1 MSLVCLSCL
10 TPNPDL
16 NRFCGT
22 CGASLGRAAPE
33 LASSNVPEIP
43 DTQWGAIKHAT
54 ILFAD
59 IVSSTEH
66 VQGLDAE
73 QAMEQLKPAIETM
86 CSSVERFGG
95 TVVRT
100 LGDGVMALFGA
111 PSALEGHASLACESA
126 LAMQAAFDSS
136 SKGLQIRVGLHSGEV
151 AYAPEA
157 IAAPHGGGFH
167 GHAIHV
173 ASRIVGLA
181 EPGGICMTSDCL
193 TMVRA
198 VCDTRP
204 LGRQAVKGVADPVDL
219 YCLLAM
225 KTDAQNMHFH
235 EASLSPFRGRDEEL
249 GWLKQAL
256 TDSQEGRG
264 TVIGLSGGPGTG
276 KSRLCH
282 EFAEWCRSRTVP
294 VCTVRTQLYGHA
306 TPLQPVLMLLRTCFF
321 GIAQADDAAFARRRI
336 SMVLKELGSFSVD
349 DLALLNDFLGVAE
362 PGAVP
367 SALSPKARRARLLG
381 LLRELVSH
389 DGAKPSVIIFEDLHW
404 LDEASAEF
412 LAVLADA
419 VAKTRT
425 LLLLNYRPSYR
436 VSWSALPHFRAIA
449 LKDLSEADTADLV
462 KGLLSTRPALQKH
475 FKVIVQ
481 RSAGNPFFAEE
492 LVHSLVE
499 RSDLADSLGNHKND
513 VASMIQTL
521 PANVQ
526 AVIGERIDRL
536 VSAQRTLLHIC
547 AVIGKEIPLTV
558 LEQVAVYLVS
568 QVESGLNGLCE
579 AELLQMLRE
588 IAGERRFAF
597 RHPLIQEVA
606 YNTQL
611 KARRSNLH
619 AAVAVAMEAHYSA
632 EPGEF
637 AALIAYHYAS
647 AGQLVNASLHE
658 ARAAKWAGS
667 TNSAQAIKH
676 WRKVWSLLEGQE
688 RSPQTNSLRAMAG
701 GRIVYLGWREGLP
714 AEEVQLISREA
725 IAIADGRMEQLLVFV
740 QGRMLQSAGGPADA
754 YVECVQKALTLSPGT
769 QSPGRQALLYVALS
783 QAYTWAGLLREA
795 LQASDAA
802 ASGLA
807 YIDPFDR
814 DFIDFS
820 IVQWRLGIRAR
831 ILIRLDRLEEARRCL
846 EEMRLADG
854 GLNDPVI
861 AQMFHTQTMEIA
873 ACQNDTAT
881 AIEHSEKME
890 KIADQ
895 HPSPYS
901 RIFALW
907 CMGLASTTIGEV
919 AAADKYYADALAL
932 IAQTQVAVDFEAE
945 IQARYCELHYHS
957 GNLRA
962 AAAMARLAIE
972 NSRRR
977 NNRATEGRALL
988 VLAGATGQRP
998 SSRAQAQSQLLF
1010 KKAYALVA
1018 QTGATLFEQPLMRER
1033 ERLVASWGS
1042 IEPD

>member
-10 TPNPDL
+10 TSNPDL

-22 CGASLGRAAPE
+22 CGESLGRATPDV
-33 LASSNVPEIP
+33 ASPHASEIP
-43 DTQWGAIKHAT
+43 DAQWGAIKHAT

-66 VQGLDAE
+66 VQGLDPE
-73 QAMEQLKPAIETM
+73 EAMEQLKPAIETM
-86 CSSVERFGG
+86 CSAVERFGG

-126 LAMQAAFDSS
+126 LAMQAAFGGS
-136 SKGLQIRVGLHSGEV
+136 SKGLQIRVGLHSGQV

-157 IAAPHGGGFH
+157 VAAPHGGGFH

-193 TMVRA
+193 ALVRA
-198 VCDTRP
+198 VCDARS
-204 LGRQAVKGVADPVDL
+204 LGRQTVKGVTDPVDL
-219 YCLLAM
+219 YQLLAM
-225 KTDAQNMHFH
+225 KNDVQNTHFH
-235 EASLSPFRGRDEEL
+235 EATLSPFRGRDEEL

-256 TDSQEGRG
+256 TDSRAGRG

-282 EFAEWCRSRTVP
+282 EFAEWCRSRSVP

-321 GIAQADDAAFARRRI
+321 GIAQSDDAAFARQRI
-336 SMVLKELGSFSVD
+336 SMVLKNLGSFSVD
-349 DLALLNDFLGVAE
+349 DLALLNEFLGVAE
-362 PGAVP
+362 PGAQA

-389 DGAKPSVIIFEDLHW
+389 DGTKASVIVFEDLHW
-404 LDEASAEF
+404 LDDASAEF

-425 LLLLNYRPSYR
+425 LLLLNYRPGYR

-449 LKDLSEADTADLV
+449 LKDLGEADTADLV
-462 KGLLSTRPALQKH
+462 RGLLSTRPALQKH
-475 FKVIVQ
+475 FEVIVE

-499 RSDLADSLGNHKND
+499 RSDFADSLGNQKND
-513 VASMIQTL
+513 VASLIQTL

-714 AEEVQLISREA
+714 AEEVQLISSEA
-725 IAIADGRMEQLLVFV
+725 IAVADARMAQLLVFV
-740 QGRMLQSAGGPADA
+740 QGRMLQSAGGSADA
-754 YVECVQKALTLSPGT
+754 YVECVQCAMAMSPET
-769 QSPGRQALLYVALS
+769 QTPGRQALLYVALS
-783 QAYTWAGLLREA
+783 QAYTWAGLLKEA
-795 LQASDAA
+795 LQANDAA
-802 ASGLA
+802 EAG
-807 YIDPFDR
+807 IDQIDAFDR

-831 ILIRLDRLEEARRCL
+831 ILIRLGRLDEAKQCL
-846 EEMRLADG
+846 DDMAQADG
-854 GLNDPVI
+854 HLDDPVI
-861 AQMFHTQTMEIA
+861 AQYAHLQEMEVA
-873 ACQNDTAT
+873 ACRGDLAT
-881 AIEHSEKME
+881 ASEQSQKMV
-890 KIADQ
+890 KLAQ
-895 HPSPYS
+895 LHPSPYS
-901 RIFALW
+901 QILSHW
-907 CMGLASTTIGEV
+907 CMGLAFSTTGELNV
-919 AAADKYYADALAL
+919 ASNHYADALAL
-932 IAQTQVAVDFEAE
+932 IAQTQVAVDMEPE
-945 IQARYCELHYHS
+945 VQTRHCELHYRS
-957 GNLRA
+957 KNLVA
-962 AAAMARLAIE
+962 AMSMARLAIDT
-972 NSRRR
+972 SRLRK
-977 NNRATEGRALL
+977 NRATEGRALL
-988 VLAGATGQRP
+988 VLAAATAHQDGPDAREQAKLLF
-998 SSRAQAQSQLLF
+998 AQAD
-1010 KKAYALVA
+1010 ALMA
-1018 QTGATLFEQPLMRER
+1018 QTGASLFEQPLLRER
-1033 ERLVASWGS
+1033 ERLLAQWA
-1042 IEPD
+1042 

>member
-1 MSLVCLSCL
+1 MPLVCLSCL
-10 TPNPDL
+10 TSNPDS

-22 CGASLGRAAPE
+22 CGASLARVSPEPVAPAA
-33 LASSNVPEIP
+33 LEIP
-43 DTQWGAIKHAT
+43 DAQWGAIKHAT

-66 VQGLDAE
+66 VQGLDPE
-73 QAMEQLKPAIETM
+73 QAMEQLRPAIETM
-86 CSSVERFGG
+86 CGSVERFGG

-111 PSALEGHASLACESA
+111 PRALEGHASLACEAA
-126 LAMQAAFDSS
+126 LAMQAAFEGS
-136 SKGLQIRVGLHSGEV
+136 SKGLQIRVGLHSGQV

-157 IAAPHGGGFH
+157 IAAPQGGGFH

-181 EPGGICMTSDCL
+181 EPGGICITSDCL
-193 TMVRA
+193 ALVRS
-198 VCDTRP
+198 VCNARSM
-204 LGRQAVKGVADPVDL
+204 GRQTVKGVADPVDL

-225 KTDAQNMHFH
+225 KTDVQNTYFH
-235 EASLSPFRGRDEEL
+235 EATLSPFRGRDEEL

-256 TDSQEGRG
+256 IDSQEGQG

-282 EFAEWCRSRTVP
+282 EFSEWCRGRGVP

-321 GIAQADDAAFARRRI
+321 GIAQSDDAAFARQQI
-336 SMVLKELGSFSVD
+336 AKTLKKLGSFSIE
-349 DLALLNDFLGVAE
+349 DLTLLNEFLGVTE
-362 PGAVP
+362 PGSVA
-367 SALSPKARRARLLG
+367 SSLSPKARRARLLG
-381 LLRELVSH
+381 LLREMVGH
-389 DGAKPSVIIFEDLHW
+389 DGAKVSVIVFEDLHW
-404 LDEASAEF
+404 LDDASEEF

-419 VAKTRT
+419 VAGTRT
-425 LLLLNYRPSYR
+425 LLLLNYRPGYR
-436 VSWSALPHFRAIA
+436 VPWSALPHFRAIA
-449 LKDLSEADTADLV
+449 LKDLSESDTADLV
-462 KGLLSTRPALQKH
+462 RGLLSTRPALKKH
-475 FKVIVQ
+475 FEAIVA

-499 RSDLADSLGNHKND
+499 KSDLADSLGSQKSD
-513 VASMIQTL
+513 VASLIQTL

-611 KARRSNLH
+611 KARRANLH

-667 TNSAQAIKH
+667 THSAQAIKH

-688 RSPQTNSLRAMAG
+688 RSPQVNSLRAMAG

-714 AEEVQLISREA
+714 AEEVRVISREA
-725 IAIADGRMEQLLVFV
+725 IAIADSRMEQLLVFV
-740 QGRMLQSAGGPADA
+740 QGRMLQSAGGPADD
-754 YVECVQKALTLSPGT
+754 YVQCVQKALKFSPDT
-769 QSPGRQALLYVALS
+769 QTPGRQALLHVALS
-783 QAYTWAGLLREA
+783 QAYTWAGLFKEA
-795 LQASDAA
+795 LVASDAA

-831 ILIRLDRLEEARRCL
+831 VLIRMGRLEEAKECL
-846 EEMRLADG
+846 AHMKQSDG
-854 GLNDPVI
+854 GLSDPVI
-861 AQMFHTQTMEIA
+861 AQMFHTQTVEIA
-873 ACQNDTAT
+873 VCLNDEAS
-881 AIEHSEKME
+881 AMDSSEKME
-890 KIADQ
+890 KIAEQ

-901 RIFALW
+901 RIFSLW
-907 CMGLASTTIGEV
+907 CMGLASTTTGET
-919 AAADKYYADALAL
+919 AAAVKHYADALAL
-932 IAQTQVAVDFEAE
+932 IAQTSVAVDFEAE
-945 IQARYCELHYHS
+945 IQTRYCELHYHC
-957 GNLRA
+957 GNLDA
-962 AAAMARLAIE
+962 AAAMARVAID

-977 NNRATEGRALL
+977 SNRATEGRALL
-988 VLAGATGQRP
+988 VLASVVGQEPGA
-998 SSRAQAQSQLLF
+998 RAQAQLLF
-1010 KKAYALVA
+1010 NQADALIKK
-1018 QTGATLFEQPLMRER
+1018 TGASLFEQPLLRER
-1033 ERLVASWGS
+1033 DRLLASWA
-1042 IEPD
+1042 

>member
-10 TPNPDL
+10 SSNPDL

-22 CGASLGRAAPE
+22 CGVSLGSTVPD
-33 LASSNVPEIP
+33 LANAIEIP
-43 DTQWGAIKHAT
+43 DAQWGALKHAT

-59 IVSSTEH
+59 IVNSTEH

-73 QAMEQLKPAIETM
+73 QAMEQLRPAIETM
-86 CSSVERFGG
+86 CASVERFGG

-111 PSALEGHASLACESA
+111 PRALEGHASLACESA
-126 LAMQAAFDSS
+126 LAMQAAFEGSS
-136 SKGLQIRVGLHSGEV
+136 QGLRIRVGVHSGQV

-157 IAAPHGGGFH
+157 INAPQGGGFH

-181 EPGGICMTSDCL
+181 EAGGICITSDCL
-193 TMVRA
+193 TLVRA
-198 VCDTRP
+198 VCEARS
-204 LGRQAVKGVADPVDL
+204 LGRQAVKGVAEPVDL

-225 KTDAQNMHFH
+225 KSDVQNTYFH
-235 EASLSPFRGRDEEL
+235 EATLSPFRGREEEL

-256 TDSQEGRG
+256 ADSRAGRG
-264 TVIGLSGGPGTG
+264 TVIGLTGGPGTG

-282 EFAEWCRSRTVP
+282 EFAEWCRGRAVP
-294 VCTVRTQLYGHA
+294 VCTVGTQLYGHA
-306 TPLQPVLMLLRTCFF
+306 TPLQPVLMLLRICFF
-321 GIAQADDAAFARRRI
+321 GIAQSDDAAFARQRI
-336 SMVLKELGSFSVD
+336 AMALKKLGSFSVD
-349 DLALLNDFLGVAE
+349 DLALLNEFLGVAE
-362 PGAVP
+362 PGAIA

-381 LLRELVSH
+381 LLRELVGH
-389 DGAKPSVIIFEDLHW
+389 DGSKASVIIFEDLHW
-404 LDEASAEF
+404 LDEASEEF

-419 VAKTRT
+419 VAGTRT
-425 LLLLNYRPSYR
+425 LLLLNYRPGYR
-436 VSWSALPHFRAIA
+436 ASWSALPHFRVIA

-462 KGLLSTRPALQKH
+462 RGLLSTRPALQKH
-475 FKVIVQ
+475 CNVIVE

-499 RSDLADSLGNHKND
+499 KSDLADSLGKQKGD
-513 VASMIQTL
+513 VASLIQTL

-547 AVIGKEIPLTV
+547 AVIGKEIPLTI

-588 IAGERRFAF
+588 IAGERQFAF

-611 KARRSNLH
+611 KARRANLH

-676 WRKVWSLLEGQE
+676 WRKVWSLLDGQE

-701 GRIVYLGWREGLP
+701 GRIVYLGWREGLVP
-714 AEEVQLISREA
+714 EEVQVISREA
-725 IAIADGRMEQLLVFV
+725 ISIADGRMEQLLVFV

-754 YVECVQKALTLSPGT
+754 YVQCVQKALTLAPET
-769 QSPGRQALLYVALS
+769 QNPGRQALLLVALS
-783 QAYTWAGLLREA
+783 QAYTWAGMLREA

-802 ASGLA
+802 VSGLA
-807 YIDPFDR
+807 DIDAFDR

-831 ILIRLDRLEEARRCL
+831 ILIRLGRLEEAERCL
-846 EEMRLADG
+846 EEMSLADG
-854 GLNDPVI
+854 GLSDPVI
-861 AQMFHTQTMEIA
+861 AQMSHSQTVEVA
-873 ACQNDTAT
+873 ACLRDGAT
-881 AIEHSEKME
+881 AIEHCAKMG

-907 CMGLASTTIGEV
+907 CMGLASTTTGEI
-919 AAADKYYADALAL
+919 AAADKHYADALAL

-945 IQARYCELHYHS
+945 IQACYCELHYHS
-957 GNLRA
+957 GNLSA
-962 AAAMARLAIE
+962 AAAMARLAID

-988 VLAGATGQRP
+988 VLAGVTGQQAAP
-998 SSRAQAQSQLLF
+998 EAQAQAKVLF
-1010 KKAYALVA
+1010 AQADALIA
-1018 QTGATLFEQPLMRER
+1018 QTGAVLFEQPLLRER
-1033 ERLVASWGS
+1033 ERLVAQWT
-1042 IEPD
+1042 

>member
-1 MSLVCLSCL
+1 MSLVCLLCL
-10 TPNPDL
+10 TSNPEL
-16 NRFCGT
+16 NRFCGI
-22 CGASLGRAAPE
+22 CGASLDRTTTAA
-33 LASSNVPEIP
+33 ASPSHIEMP
-43 DTQWGAIKHAT
+43 DAQWGAIKHAT
-54 ILFAD
+54 IMFAD

-66 VQGLDAE
+66 VQGLDPE
-73 QAMEQLKPAIETM
+73 QAMEQLRPAIETM

-111 PSALEGHASLACESA
+111 PRALEGHGSLACESA
-126 LAMQAAFDSS
+126 LAMQAAFEGSS
-136 SKGLQIRVGLHSGEV
+136 SGLRIRVGLHSGQV
-151 AYAPEA
+151 AYASEA
-157 IAAPHGGGFH
+157 AAAPQGGGFH

-193 TMVRA
+193 ALVRA
-198 VCDTRP
+198 ICDVRA
-204 LGRQAVKGVADPVDL
+204 LGRQAVKGVAEPVDL
-219 YCLLAM
+219 YRLLAM
-225 KTDAQNMHFH
+225 KNDVQNTHFH
-235 EASLSPFRGRDEEL
+235 EATLSPFRGREEEL

-256 TDSQEGRG
+256 IDAQEGRG

-282 EFAEWCRSRTVP
+282 EFSEWCRGRSVP
-294 VCTVRTQLYGHA
+294 VCTVGTQLYGHA

-321 GIAQADDAAFARRRI
+321 GITQSDDATFARQRI
-336 SMVLKELGSFSVD
+336 ATALQKLGSFSVD
-349 DLALLNDFLGVAE
+349 DLALLNEFLGVAE
-362 PGAVP
+362 PGAIA

-381 LLRELVSH
+381 LLRELVGH
-389 DGAKPSVIIFEDLHW
+389 EGAKASVIIFEDLHW

-419 VAKTRT
+419 VAGTRT
-425 LLLLNYRPSYR
+425 LLLLNYRPGYR
-436 VSWSALPHFRAIA
+436 VSWSASPHFRAIA

-462 KGLLSTRPALQKH
+462 SGLLGTRPALQKH
-475 FKVIVQ
+475 CEAIVE

-499 RSDLADSLGNHKND
+499 KSDFADSLGHQKSD
-513 VASMIQTL
+513 VASLIQTL

-611 KARRSNLH
+611 KARRANLH

-632 EPGEF
+632 EAGEF

-647 AGQLVNASLHE
+647 AGQPVNASLHE

-667 TNSAQAIKH
+667 THSAQAIKH

-688 RSPQTNSLRAMAG
+688 STPQVKSQRALAG
-701 GRIVYLGWREGLP
+701 GRIVYLGWREGL
-714 AEEVQLISREA
+714 AATELDVISREA
-725 IAIADGRMEQLLVFV
+725 IAIADARMAQLLVFV

-754 YVECVQKALTLSPGT
+754 YVDCVKRAMAMSPET
-769 QSPGRQALLYVALS
+769 QTPGRQALLYVALS
-783 QAYTWAGLLREA
+783 QAYTWAGLLKEA

-802 ASGLA
+802 EAGIGQ
-807 YIDPFDR
+807 IDSFDR

-820 IVQWRLGIRAR
+820 IVQWRLGIRTKA
-831 ILIRLDRLEEARRCL
+831 LIRLGRLDEARGCL
-846 EEMRLADG
+846 GQMEQADG
-854 GLNDPVI
+854 ELNDPVI
-861 AQMFHTQTMEIA
+861 AQLAHIQNVEIA
-873 ACQNDTAT
+873 ACLGDRSA
-881 AIEHSEKME
+881 AIAHSKKMA
-890 KIADQ
+890 ISANQ

-901 RIFALW
+901 RIYALW
-907 CMGLASTTIGEV
+907 CQGMAAVTIGEND
-919 AAADKYYADALAL
+919 AAKKHYEDALVL
-932 IAQTQVAVDFEAE
+932 IAQTQIAVDFESE

-957 GNLRA
+957 GNLSA
-962 AAAMARLAIE
+962 AIAIA
-972 NSRRR
+972 SQAVDTSKRR

-988 VLAGATGQRP
+988 VLAAATGQQTGTD
-998 SSRAQAQSQLLF
+998 AQARARVLFSQ
-1010 KKAYALVA
+1010 ADALMA
-1018 QTGATLFEQPLMRER
+1018 NTGASLFEQPLLRER
-1033 ERLVASWGS
+1033 DRLLARWV
-1042 IEPD
+1042 

>member
-1 MSLVCLSCL
+1 MLLVCSSCL
-10 TPNPDL
+10 NSNPDS

-22 CGASLGRAAPE
+22 CGTSLTRTAPEPAAPPAAG
-33 LASSNVPEIP
+33 LP
-43 DTQWGAIKHAT
+43 DAQWGAIKHAT

-66 VQGLDAE
+66 VAGLDAE

-86 CSSVERFGG
+86 CASVERFGG

-126 LAMQAAFDSS
+126 LAMQAAFEGS

-193 TMVRA
+193 ALVRA
-198 VCDTRP
+198 VCDVRS
-204 LGRQAVKGVADPVDL
+204 LGRQAVKGVADPVAL
-219 YCLLAM
+219 YRLLAM
-225 KTDAQNMHFH
+225 KTDVQNTHFH
-235 EASLSPFRGRDEEL
+235 EAVLSPFRGRDEEL

-256 TDSQEGRG
+256 TDTREGQG

-282 EFAEWCRSRTVP
+282 EFAQWCRSCNVP

-321 GIAQADDAAFARRRI
+321 GIAQSDDAAFARQQI
-336 SMVLKELGSFSVD
+336 AMVLKKLGSFSVD
-349 DLALLNDFLGVAE
+349 DLALLNEFLGVAE
-362 PGAVP
+362 PGATP
-367 SALSPKARRARLLG
+367 SALSPNARRARLLG
-381 LLRELVSH
+381 LLREMVSH
-389 DGAKPSVIIFEDLHW
+389 DGGHASVIIFEDLHW
-404 LDEASAEF
+404 LDDASAEF

-425 LLLLNYRPSYR
+425 LLLLNYRPTYR
-436 VSWSALPHFRAIA
+436 GSWAALPHFRAIA
-449 LKDLSEADTADLV
+449 LKDLGEADTADLV
-462 KGLLSTRPALQKH
+462 RGLLSTRPALQKH
-475 FKVIVQ
+475 LEVIVE

-499 RSDLADSLGNHKND
+499 KSDFADSFGSRRND
-513 VASMIQTL
+513 VESLIQTL

-536 VSAQRTLLHIC
+536 VSTQRTLLHIC
-547 AVIGKEIPLTV
+547 AVIGKEIPVTV

-568 QVESGLNGLCE
+568 QVESGLTGLCE

-606 YNTQL
+606 YSTQL
-611 KARRSNLH
+611 KARRASLH
-619 AAVAVAMEAHYSA
+619 AAVAVAMEVHYSA
-632 EPGEF
+632 RAGEF

-647 AGQLVNASLHE
+647 AGQPVNASLHE

-688 RSPQTNSLRAMAG
+688 STPQVKSQRALAG
-701 GRIVYLGWREGLP
+701 GRIVYLGWREGL
-714 AEEVQLISREA
+714 AATEVDVISREA
-725 IAIADGRMEQLLVFV
+725 IAIADARMAQLLVFV

-754 YVECVQKALTLSPGT
+754 YVECVKRAMAMSPET
-769 QSPGRQALLYVALS
+769 QTPGRQALLYVALS
-783 QAYTWAGLLREA
+783 QAYTWAGLLKEA

-802 ASGLA
+802 EAGIGQ
-807 YIDPFDR
+807 IDSFDR

-820 IVQWRLGIRAR
+820 IVQWRLGIRTKA
-831 ILIRLDRLEEARRCL
+831 LIRLGRLDEARWCL
-846 EEMRLADG
+846 GQMEQADG
-854 GLNDPVI
+854 GLNDPII
-861 AQMFHTQTMEIA
+861 AQLAHIQNVEIA
-873 ACQNDTAT
+873 ACLGDRSAAIAHSKKMAT
-881 AIEHSEKME
+881 SAN
-890 KIADQ
+890 Q

-901 RIFALW
+901 RIYALW
-907 CMGLASTTIGEV
+907 CQGMAAVTIGENDT
-919 AAADKYYADALAL
+919 AKKHYEDALVL
-932 IAQTQVAVDFEAE
+932 IAQTQIAVDFESE

-957 GNLRA
+957 GNLSA
-962 AAAMARLAIE
+962 AIAIASQAVDT
-972 NSRRR
+972 SRRR

-988 VLAGATGQRP
+988 VLAAATGQQTGTE
-998 SSRAQAQSQLLF
+998 AQVSARRLF
-1010 KKAYALVA
+1010 SLADALMA
-1018 QTGATLFEQPLMRER
+1018 QTGASLFEQPLLCER
-1033 ERLVASWGS
+1033 DRLLAQWA
-1042 IEPD
+1042 

>member
-1 MSLVCLSCL
+1 MPLVCLSCL
-10 TPNPDL
+10 TSNPDL

-22 CGASLGRAAPE
+22 CGASLGSTLPD
-33 LASSNVPEIP
+33 LANAIEIP
-43 DTQWGAIKHAT
+43 DAQWGALKHAT

-59 IVSSTEH
+59 IVNSTEQ

-73 QAMEQLKPAIETM
+73 QAMEHLRPATETM
-86 CSSVERFGG
+86 CASVERFGG
-95 TVVRT
+95 TIVRT

-111 PSALEGHASLACESA
+111 PRALEGHASLACESA
-126 LAMQAAFDSS
+126 LAMQAAFDGSS
-136 SKGLQIRVGLHSGEV
+136 QGLRIRVGLHSGQV

-157 IAAPHGGGFH
+157 ITAPQGGGFH

-173 ASRIVGLA
+173 ASRIVALA
-181 EPGGICMTSDCL
+181 EPGGICITSDCL
-193 TMVRA
+193 TLVRT
-198 VCDTRP
+198 VCDARS
-204 LGRQAVKGVADPVDL
+204 LGRQAVKGVAEPVDL

-225 KTDAQNMHFH
+225 KSDVQNTYFH
-235 EASLSPFRGRDEEL
+235 EATLSPFRGREEEL

-256 TDSQEGRG
+256 TDSRKGRG

-282 EFAEWCRSRTVP
+282 EFTEWCRGHSVP

-321 GIAQADDAAFARRRI
+321 GIAQSDDVAFARQRI
-336 SMVLKELGSFSVD
+336 AVALKNLGSFSVD
-349 DLALLNDFLGVAE
+349 DLALLNEFLGVAE
-362 PGAVP
+362 PGAVA

-381 LLRELVSH
+381 LLRELVGH
-389 DGAKPSVIIFEDLHW
+389 GGAKASVIIFEDLHW

-412 LAVLADA
+412 LAVLVDA
-419 VAKTRT
+419 VAGTRT
-425 LLLLNYRPSYR
+425 LLLLNYRPGYR
-436 VSWSALPHFRAIA
+436 AAWSSLPHFRAIA

-462 KGLLSTRPALQKH
+462 RGLLSTRPALQKYCE
-475 FKVIVQ
+475 VIVE

-499 RSDLADSLGNHKND
+499 KSDLADSLGKQKSD
-513 VASMIQTL
+513 AASLIQTL

-547 AVIGKEIPLTV
+547 AVIGKEIPLTI

-611 KARRSNLH
+611 KARRANLH

-676 WRKVWSLLEGQE
+676 WRKVWSLLDGQE

-701 GRIVYLGWREGLP
+701 GRIVYLGWREGLAP
-714 AEEVQLISREA
+714 EEVQVISREA
-725 IAIADGRMEQLLVFV
+725 ISIADGRMEQLLVFV
-740 QGRMLQSAGGPADA
+740 QARMLQSAGGPADA
-754 YVECVQKALTLSPGT
+754 YVQCVQRALTIAPET
-769 QSPGRQALLYVALS
+769 QNPGRQALLLVALS

-802 ASGLA
+802 VSGLA
-807 YIDPFDR
+807 DMDPFDR

-820 IVQWRLGIRAR
+820 IVQWRLGLRAR
-831 ILIRLDRLEEARRCL
+831 ILIRLGRLEEAKQCL

-861 AQMFHTQTMEIA
+861 AQMSHSQTVEVA
-873 ACQNDTAT
+873 ACLHDRAT
-881 AIEHSEKME
+881 ALEHCAKMG
-890 KIADQ
+890 KIAEQ

-907 CMGLASTTIGEV
+907 CKGLASTTTGET
-919 AAADKYYADALAL
+919 ADADKHYADALAL

-945 IQARYCELHYHS
+945 IQACYCELHYHS
-957 GNLRA
+957 GNLSA
-962 AAAMARLAIE
+962 AAAMAHLAID

-988 VLAGATGQRP
+988 VLAGVTGQQTAP
-998 SSRAQAQSQLLF
+998 EAQAQAKVLF
-1010 KKAYALVA
+1010 AQADALIA
-1018 QTGATLFEQPLMRER
+1018 QTGAVLFEQPLLRER
-1033 ERLVASWGS
+1033 ERLVAQWT
-1042 IEPD
+1042 

>member
-1 MSLVCLSCL
+1 MSLVCLLCL
-10 TPNPDL
+10 TSNPEL
-16 NRFCGT
+16 NRFCGI
-22 CGASLGRAAPE
+22 CGASLDRTTTAA
-33 LASSNVPEIP
+33 ASPSHIEMP
-43 DTQWGAIKHAT
+43 DAQWGAIKHAT
-54 ILFAD
+54 IMFAD
-59 IVSSTEH
+59 VVSSTEH
-66 VQGLDAE
+66 VQGLDPE
-73 QAMEQLKPAIETM
+73 QAMEQLRPAIETM

-111 PSALEGHASLACESA
+111 PRALEGHGSLACESA
-126 LAMQAAFDSS
+126 LAMQAAFEGSS
-136 SKGLQIRVGLHSGEV
+136 SGLRIRVGLHSGQV
-151 AYAPEA
+151 AYASEA
-157 IAAPHGGGFH
+157 AAAPQGGGFH

-193 TMVRA
+193 ALVRA
-198 VCDTRP
+198 ICDVRA
-204 LGRQAVKGVADPVDL
+204 LGRQAVKGVAEPVDL
-219 YCLLAM
+219 YRLLAM
-225 KTDAQNMHFH
+225 KNDVQNTHFH
-235 EASLSPFRGRDEEL
+235 EATLSPFRGREEEL

-256 TDSQEGRG
+256 IDAQEGRG

-282 EFAEWCRSRTVP
+282 EFSEWCRGRSVP
-294 VCTVRTQLYGHA
+294 VCTVGTQLYGHA

-321 GIAQADDAAFARRRI
+321 GIAQSDDATFARQRI
-336 SMVLKELGSFSVD
+336 ATALQKLGSFSVD
-349 DLALLNDFLGVAE
+349 DLALLNEFLGVAE
-362 PGAVP
+362 PGAVT

-381 LLRELVSH
+381 LLRELVGH
-389 DGAKPSVIIFEDLHW
+389 EGAKASVIIFEDLHW

-419 VAKTRT
+419 VAGTRT
-425 LLLLNYRPSYR
+425 LLLLNYRPGYR
-436 VSWSALPHFRAIA
+436 VSWSASPHFRAIA

-462 KGLLSTRPALQKH
+462 SGLLGTRPALQKH
-475 FKVIVQ
+475 CEAIVE

-499 RSDLADSLGNHKND
+499 KSDFADSLGHQRSD
-513 VASMIQTL
+513 VASLIQTL

-611 KARRSNLH
+611 KARRANLH

-632 EPGEF
+632 EAGEF

-667 TNSAQAIKH
+667 THSAQAIKH

-714 AEEVQLISREA
+714 PEEVQVISREA
-725 IAIADGRMEQLLVFV
+725 IAIADARMAQLLVFV
-740 QGRMLQSAGGPADA
+740 QGRMLQSAGGPADD
-754 YVECVQKALTLSPGT
+754 YVQCVQRALTLSPET
-769 QSPGRQALLYVALS
+769 QNPGRQALLHVALS
-783 QAYTWAGLLREA
+783 QAYTWAGLLRQG

-807 YIDPFDR
+807 DIDPFDR

-831 ILIRLDRLEEARRCL
+831 ILIRLGRLDEAKQCL
-846 EEMRLADG
+846 EQMKLEDG

-861 AQMFHTQTMEIA
+861 AQMSHTQTVEIA
-873 ACQNDTAT
+873 ACLNERVT
-881 AIEHSEKME
+881 AIEHSEKMV

-907 CMGLASTTIGEV
+907 CMGLASTATGEI
-919 AAADKYYADALAL
+919 ATADKHYADALAL

-957 GNLRA
+957 GNLSA
-962 AAAMARLAIE
+962 AAAMARLAID

-988 VLAGATGQRP
+988 VLAGVIAQQAAP
-998 SSRAQAQSQLLF
+998 DAQAQAQMF
-1010 KKAYALVA
+1010 FNQADALIA
-1018 QTGATLFEQPLMRER
+1018 QTGAVLFEQPLLRER
-1033 ERLVASWGS
+1033 ERLVALWA
-1042 IEPD
+1042 

>member
-1 MSLVCLSCL
+1 MPLVCLSCL
-10 TPNPDL
+10 NSNPDS
-16 NRFCGT
+16 NRFCGS
-22 CGASLGRAAPE
+22 CGTSLVHAAPE
-33 LASSNVPEIP
+33 LAAPHAAEIP
-43 DTQWGAIKHAT
+43 AAQWGAIKHAT

-59 IVSSTEH
+59 IVNSTEH

-73 QAMEQLKPAIETM
+73 QAMEQLRPAIETM
-86 CSSVERFGG
+86 CSAIERFGG

-126 LAMQAAFDSS
+126 LAMQAAFAGS
-136 SKGLQIRVGLHSGEV
+136 SKGLQIRVGLHSGQV

-157 IAAPHGGGFH
+157 VAAPHGGGFH

-193 TMVRA
+193 TLVRV
-198 VCDTRP
+198 VCDARS
-204 LGRQAVKGVADPVDL
+204 LGRQSVKGVADPVDL
-219 YCLLAM
+219 YRLLAM
-225 KTDAQNMHFH
+225 KIDVQNTHFH
-235 EASLSPFRGRDEEL
+235 EATLSPFRGRDEEL

-256 TDSQEGRG
+256 ADSQAGRG
-264 TVIGLSGGPGTG
+264 TVIGLSGAPGTG

-282 EFAEWCRSRTVP
+282 EFAEWCRSRNVP

-321 GIAQADDAAFARRRI
+321 GIAQSDDAAFARQRI
-336 SMVLKELGSFSVD
+336 AMALKKLGRFSVD
-349 DLALLNDFLGVAE
+349 DLALLNEFLGVAE
-362 PGAVP
+362 PGAIE
-367 SALSPKARRARLLG
+367 SALSPKARHARLLG
-381 LLRELVSH
+381 LLRELVSNN
-389 DGAKPSVIIFEDLHW
+389 GTKVSVIIFEDLHW
-404 LDEASAEF
+404 LDDASAEF
-412 LAVLADA
+412 LAVFADA
-419 VAKTRT
+419 VAKTQT
-425 LLLLNYRPSYR
+425 LLLLNYRPGYR

-462 KGLLSTRPALQKH
+462 RGLLSTRPALQKH
-475 FKVIVQ
+475 FEAIVE

-499 RSDLADSLGNHKND
+499 KSDFADSLGKQKSD
-513 VASMIQTL
+513 VASLIQTL

-632 EPGEF
+632 ESGEF

-688 RSPQTNSLRAMAG
+688 SEPQVNSLRALAG
-701 GRIVYLGWREGLP
+701 GRIVYLGWREGL
-714 AEEVQLISREA
+714 AATEVELISREA
-725 IAIADGRMEQLLVFV
+725 IAIADARMAQLLVFV

-754 YVECVQKALTLSPGT
+754 YVECVQRAMAMSPET
-769 QSPGRQALLYVALS
+769 QTPGRQALLYVALS
-783 QAYTWAGLLREA
+783 QAYTWAGLLKEA

-802 ASGLA
+802 EAG
-807 YIDPFDR
+807 IDQIDAFDR

-831 ILIRLDRLEEARRCL
+831 ILIRLGRLDEAKQCL
-846 EEMRLADG
+846 VDMSLADG
-854 GLNDPVI
+854 GLSDPVI
-861 AQMFHTQTMEIA
+861 AQISYLQEVEIA
-873 ACQNDTAT
+873 TILGDRVS
-881 AIEHSEKME
+881 AINFSKKMS
-890 KIADQ
+890 KIAAQ
-895 HPSPYS
+895 HSSPYS
-901 RIFALW
+901 RIYALW
-907 CMGLASTTIGEV
+907 CRGLAAGASGEAV
-919 AAADKYYADALAL
+919 EAAACFEEGLALA
-932 IAQTQVAVDFEAE
+932 AQTQVAVDFETE
-945 IQARYCELHYHS
+945 IQTCFCELHYRS
-957 GNLRA
+957 GDFDA

-972 NSRRR
+972 TSQRR
-977 NNRATEGRALL
+977 NNRATQGRALL
-988 VLAGATGQRP
+988 VLAAATAQQNGSDSQEQARLIF
-998 SSRAQAQSQLLF
+998 AQAD
-1010 KKAYALVA
+1010 ALMS
-1018 QTGATLFEQPLMRER
+1018 QTGSSLFEQPILRER
-1033 ERLVASWGS
+1033 ERLLAQWA
-1042 IEPD
+1042 